1 MSIDLARVER
11 FFARLSDA
19 FGALSAMLLLLLV
32 ANVFYDVIMRY
43 LFNDVSIAMQEL
55 EWHLFS
61 ALILFGIAYALKADA
76 HVRVD
81 IVYERLG
88 PRPRAVIDIAGTLFF
103 VWPFCVLIA
112 WYGFGFA
119 HEAWQMGE
127 QSGDPGGLPHRWIV
141 KSFIGLAFVMVML
154 SSIAF
159 LLRAVARCREAG
171 DPPPDS
177 PSERYGGTGP

>member
-1 MSIDLARVER
+1 MSLDLSRIER

-19 FGALSAMLLLLLV
+19 FGALSAVILLLLV
-32 ANVFYDVIMRY
+32 ANVFYDVVMRY

-88 PRPRAVIDIAGTLFF
+88 PRPRALIDIVGTLLF
-103 VWPFCVLIA
+103 VWPFCLLIG
-112 WYGFGFA
+112 WYGIGFA
-119 HEAWQMGE
+119 QEAWQLGE

-141 KSFIGLAFVMVML
+141 KSLISVAFAMVML
-154 SSIAF
+154 SSVAF
-159 LLRAVARCREAG
+159 LLRAVSRWRG
-171 DPPPDS
+171 DPDI
-177 PSERYGGTGP
+177 PSDDIAGARP